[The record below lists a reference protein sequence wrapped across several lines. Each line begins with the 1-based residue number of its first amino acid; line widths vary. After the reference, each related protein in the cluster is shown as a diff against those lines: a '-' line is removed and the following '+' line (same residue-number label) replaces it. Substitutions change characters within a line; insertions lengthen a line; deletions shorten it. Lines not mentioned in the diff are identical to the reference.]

1 MDFTSFGLNKYE
13 NLAYVALLKKGLCTA
28 QMLSKESG
36 VPHGKVYPVLDAL
49 ERKGFLH
56 VYEGTPKRYQAH
68 EPKIV
73 IGKFLEERE
82 NGTKALRSQ
91 GEELLKSM
99 IHLHKNKD
107 EPLEKIRIIEGYQNY
122 LNLSA
127 SLHERAEKEWLTIS
141 RLPVY
146 KPHLDSYKKCI
157 QKGVS
162 VKVLTSITKE
172 NQESLE
178 IWKKLKAEIKEIPF
192 LPTRFSIMDGKEVIL
207 RISEDKKYVAL
218 WIQNTSLAESLRNYF
233 FVLWKD
239 AKKL

>member
-1 MDFTSFGLNKYE
+1 MDFTQFGLNKYE
-13 NLAYVALLKKGLCTA
+13 NMAYVGLLKKGLCTA
-28 QMLSKESG
+28 HVLSKESG
-36 VPHGKVYPVLDAL
+36 VPHGKIYPVLDAL
-49 ERKGFLH
+49 ERKGFVH
-56 VYEGTPKRYQAH
+56 VYEGTPKRYQAI
-68 EPKIV
+68 EPEVVVNRFLGEKEKEV
-73 IGKFLEERE
+73 EVLKENAKNLLASVKF
-82 NGTKALRSQ
+82 
-91 GEELLKSM
+91 KSS
-99 IHLHKNKD
+99 D

-162 VKVLTSITKE
+162 VKILTSITKE
-172 NQESLE
+172 NLESLQ

-207 RISEDKKYVAL
+207 RISEEKKYVAL

-233 FVLWKD
+233 LVLWKD